1 MAFPAALP
9 GRRQRQVD
17 STRTL
22 LFEAAIAEFRRV
34 GFSRTSVA
42 RIARAAG
49 VSRPSFYFHFPTKE
63 HVLLELQWL
72 EEKTVVAR
80 LERARSLWEAL
91 QELAEGLIGLE
102 VRLGDADLFRDMIA
116 IYARRPGD
124 LAIDEQPFPIVD
136 ALVAHFRQ
144 AAARGEM
151 RAGLEAEA
159 AARVCLTSV
168 FGLFIGLPNEPAQR
182 RADFGLLFSLFLAED
197 PNVPVRQQAF
207 LLETDE
213 RSTR

>member
-1 MAFPAALP
+1 MGLPAAFP

-17 STRTL
+17 STRTR

-34 GFSRTSVA
+34 GFSRASVA
-42 RIARAAG
+42 RIAREAG

-72 EEKTVVAR
+72 EERAVAAR
-80 LERARSLWEAL
+80 LERANSLREAL
-91 QELAEGLIGLE
+91 HELAEGLIELE
-102 VRLGDADLFRDMIA
+102 ARLGDADLFRDMIA
-116 IYARRPGD
+116 IYSRRPGD
-124 LAIDEQPFPIVD
+124 LRTDEQPFPIVD
-136 ALVAHFRQ
+136 ALVRHFGR
-144 AAARGEM
+144 AAERGEM

-182 RADFGLLFSLFLAED
+182 RADFGLLFSLYLAED
-197 PNVPVRQQAF
+197 KR
-207 LLETDE
+207 
-213 RSTR
+213 

>member
-1 MAFPAALP
+1 MSFPDALP

-17 STRTL
+17 STRSL

-34 GFSRTSVA
+34 GFSRASVA
-42 RIARAAG
+42 RIAREAG

-72 EEKTVVAR
+72 EERTVVAR
-80 LERARSLWEAL
+80 LERARSLREAL
-91 QELAEGLIGLE
+91 HELAEGLIELE
-102 VRLGDADLFRDMIA
+102 ARLGDADLFRDMIA

-136 ALVAHFRQ
+136 ALVHHFGE
-144 AAARGEM
+144 AAARGEL
-151 RAGLEAEA
+151 RVGLDVEG

-182 RADFGLLFSLFLAED
+182 RADFGTLFSLYLAD
-197 PNVPVRQQAF
+197 
-207 LLETDE
+207 ETP
-213 RSTR
+213 

>member
-34 GFSRTSVA
+34 GFSRASVA
-42 RIARAAG
+42 RIAREAG